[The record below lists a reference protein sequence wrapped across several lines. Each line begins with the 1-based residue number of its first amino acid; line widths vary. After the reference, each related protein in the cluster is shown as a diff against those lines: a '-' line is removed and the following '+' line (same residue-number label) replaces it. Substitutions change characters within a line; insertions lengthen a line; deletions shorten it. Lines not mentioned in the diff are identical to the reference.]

1 MPKQVDHQERRT
13 LVAQALWQVIAERG
27 LESASLREVA
37 TAAGV
42 SIGQLQHYFGSKE
55 SMLRFTLEQ
64 LAERIGGRIQRV
76 LDAGG
81 PTVLGVLRSVVAELV
96 PATAERRVEQRV
108 WAAFLAYAAVDPAIA
123 AILRDQY
130 GSSRGV
136 FAEVLR
142 HAQAAGEVRP
152 DLDAD
157 VEAVT
162 LLALVDGLSDP
173 GRPGR
178 RPDPRRDRVRPRR
191 ALPRPRWRG
200 LSAGRRHLGFA
211 GPSGIRLGP
220 FVTGSMLRS
229 RRSPSARQHVQF
241 QLAHSYWG
249 KRVFTWVR
257 SSRSVASG
265 WRRRSTASCSRK
277 RASSD
282 AAPASSLSIVRGPG
296 AEPS

>member
-13 LVAQALWQVIAERG
+13 LVARALWQVIAERG
-27 LESASLREVA
+27 LEAASLREVA

-55 SMLRFTLEQ
+55 SVLRFTLEQ
-64 LAERIGGRIQRV
+64 LAERIGGRIQTV

-81 PTVLGVLRSVVAELV
+81 PTVLTVLRSVVAELV
-96 PATAERRVEQRV
+96 PVTPERRVEQRV

-142 HAQAAGEVRP
+142 HAQVVGEVRP

-162 LLALVDGLSDP
+162 LLALVDGLSVQADLADGVTP
-173 GRPGR
+173 AVIGS
-178 RPDPRRDRVRPRR
+178 
-191 ALPRPRWRG
+191 ALDAHFRG
-200 LSAGRRHLGFA
+200 LGEVG
-211 GPSGIRLGP
+211 
-220 FVTGSMLRS
+220 
-229 RRSPSARQHVQF
+229 
-241 QLAHSYWG
+241 
-249 KRVFTWVR
+249 
-257 SSRSVASG
+257 
-265 WRRRSTASCSRK
+265 
-277 RASSD
+277 
-282 AAPASSLSIVRGPG
+282 
-296 AEPS
+296 